1 MQLQDRFTSLVPALS
16 KYGSVTVGVT
26 LLVIGVGGLYENFF
40 EGAELADEPQAA
52 YAGQHPF
59 SLVRSTSES
68 TILCTLISFVGLGR
82 RFSFLSSQCDSPTD
96 RFSIF
101 LFLGTDFCLLTD

>member
-26 LLVIGVGGLYENFF
+26 LLVIGVGGLYENFL

-52 YAGQHPF
+52 YAGQLPF

-82 RFSFLSSQCDSPTD
+82 RFSFLSSQM
-96 RFSIF
+96 
-101 LFLGTDFCLLTD
+101 